1 MYPADL
7 NAFSQSAVMIHG
19 DWHRPTA
26 MVADID
32 GWGNAV
38 HTACR
43 AADMQCECAFRHFIG
58 ISMQFR
64 NYYTTVHV

>member
-19 DWHRPTA
+19 DWHTT

-32 GWGNAV
+32 GWGNADEL
-38 HTACR
+38 TARSHCLSR
-43 AADMQCECAFRHFIG
+43 RRYA
-58 ISMQFR
+58 
-64 NYYTTVHV
+64 V